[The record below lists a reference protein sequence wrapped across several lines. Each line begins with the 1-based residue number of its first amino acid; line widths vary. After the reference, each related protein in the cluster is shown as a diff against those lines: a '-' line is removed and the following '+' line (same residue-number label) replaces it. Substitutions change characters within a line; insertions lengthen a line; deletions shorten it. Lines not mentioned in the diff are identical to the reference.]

1 MLLRPAV
8 IEHEDAQPR
17 SARYGDIYFARDGV
31 AETERVFIEPMRLG
45 ELFKRGSQGSV
56 RVGEL
61 GFGTGLNFLA
71 VSEAFLNAAP
81 RAARLDYIAF
91 EKHPLRGRDLEP
103 ILKRHASNLTLTHGL
118 IDAWPQRLSGWHV
131 RYFDGGRIRL
141 MLYQGDALD
150 GVTDLQSKC
159 HAWLLDGFDPRS
171 NPAMWSEHL
180 LGKVA
185 EKSEPNARIASF
197 TAQGVVRRRLE
208 SVGFAMERVDQQ
220 PHKRHSLAGRRTSGR
235 AAQTIR
241 PREVAIIGA
250 GFAGTFTAHLLAIR
264 GVSVHLFDPQFEP
277 IPVALAHVRLGDPSL
292 PLMQLR
298 ALARGYSNDWY
309 RRLGAARGVLEAPVE
324 ARAVEKMHRNAAHW
338 LTADDSKRRLD
349 EPEARKK
356 SGLSGIHRSLW
367 HGQCHMVEP
376 GQLFSLLNHPLVT
389 RHTTSIAS
397 FHASGG
403 NWTLTL
409 DTGASYTF
417 EKVVVCA
424 GSDSLSLLLAFAPE
438 IDAQVVGG
446 QMERVRTA
454 PMPKCAMVG
463 EGFAVPG
470 QSQELFIGA
479 TFEREPLQ
487 PQDAERENIARTTR
501 WFKALGHTLSIS
513 HKDAWRGA
521 RVYHKDR
528 MPIIGELASGLHVNF
543 AFAASGSVIA
553 PLTADLVASQ
563 MTADP
568 LPITRTLMTDSVASV
583 SSSK

>member
-1 MLLRPAV
+1 MILAPARIEQKDTQLRS
-8 IEHEDAQPR
+8 IDYE
-17 SARYGDIYFARDGV
+17 DIYFSYDGA
-31 AETERVFIEPMRLG
+31 AETERVFIEPMRLR
-45 ELFKRGSQGSV
+45 ELFEHGSEGGV
-56 RVGEL
+56 RLGEL

-71 VSEAFLNAAP
+71 VSEAFLKVAP
-81 RAARLDYIAF
+81 ESARLDYIAF
-91 EKHPLRGRDLEP
+91 EKHPLRCSDLKQ
-103 ILKRHASNLTLTHGL
+103 ILKRHASKMTLAEAL
-118 IDAWPQRLSGWHV
+118 IDAWPQRFVGWHV
-131 RYFDGGRIRL
+131 RYFAKDRIRL
-141 MLYQGDALD
+141 LLYQGDALD

-159 HAWLLDGFDPRS
+159 HAWLLDGFDARR
-171 NPAMWSEHL
+171 NPEMWSEQLFKHI
-180 LGKVA
+180 A
-185 EKSEPNARIASF
+185 EKSEADARIASF
-197 TAQGVVRRRLE
+197 TAQGDVRRRLE
-208 SVGFAMERVDQQ
+208 SVGFAITRVDQQ

-264 GVSVHLFDPQFEP
+264 GVSVHLFDPHFEP
-277 IPVALAHVRLGDPSL
+277 IPVALAHVRLGDPNL
-292 PLMQLR
+292 PHMQLR

-309 RRLGAARGVLEAPVE
+309 RRLGAARGVLEAPVD
-324 ARAVEKMHRNAAHW
+324 ARAVEKMHRNAEHW
-338 LTADDSKRRLD
+338 LPADDSIRRLD
-349 EPEARKK
+349 EPQAREK
-356 SGLSGIHRSLW
+356 SGLSGIHQSLW

-376 GQLFSLLNHPLVT
+376 GQLLSLLNHPLVT

-409 DTGASYTF
+409 DTGASHTF

-424 GSDSLSLLLAFAPE
+424 GSDSLSLLLALAPE

-454 PMPKCAMVG
+454 PMLKCAMVG

-501 WFKALGHTLSIS
+501 WFKALGHPLSIS

-521 RVYHKDR
+521 RTYHKDR
-528 MPIIGELASGLHVNF
+528 MPIIAELASGLHVNF
-543 AFAASGSVIA
+543 AFGASGSVMA

-568 LPITRTLMTDSVASV
+568 LPITRTLITDSIASI